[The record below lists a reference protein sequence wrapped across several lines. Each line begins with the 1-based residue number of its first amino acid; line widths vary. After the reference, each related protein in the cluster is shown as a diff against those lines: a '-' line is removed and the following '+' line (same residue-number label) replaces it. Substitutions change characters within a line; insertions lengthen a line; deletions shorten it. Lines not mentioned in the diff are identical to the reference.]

1 MAQVTVVVAG
11 RMMMLMLL
19 NLRCNHHRL
28 SSLRTNATEGPWQG
42 LVATQI
48 DSSRSRAVA
57 TQTLGC
63 LDIGVIHDAVPDMTL
78 VLMTT
83 EYTVAEYRSTSKE
96 RRINALLCLLK
107 MLEIL

>member
-42 LVATQI
+42 L
-48 DSSRSRAVA
+48 VA